1 MKEFANPF
9 MVFEVAGVTMFFA
22 FIALLVCVAS
32 WVYTD
37 AKRHGLSKWWSA
49 VAIILPFFIGVLL
62 YMVRRSKK
70 KVEGE
75 HAMKGIKKQ
84 KITLVAIL
92 ASTMLVFLSGF
103 TFVQTLDDTWRAGD
117 IYLESEQQGE
127 TSYEAKFL
135 SWDIAGKDIEIQ
147 YEKDTE
153 VTFSYETDAKRG
165 NLCFSLYERQGEG
178 IKELKEIC
186 ESKKGTFT
194 VTLKANEKYVFNISG
209 LRVKDGFVKVNWEA
223 KERAL

>member
-9 MVFEVAGVTMFFA
+9 VLFEVAGVTMFLA
-22 FIALLVCVAS
+22 FIALLICVGS

-37 AKRHGLSKWWSA
+37 AKAHQMSKGWSVLA
-49 VAIILPFFIGVLL
+49 VILPFFIGFLL
-62 YMVRRSKK
+62 YMARRNKK

-75 HAMKGIKKQ
+75 RKVNFVKKQ
-84 KITLVAIL
+84 KVTLVAIL
-92 ASTMLVFLSGF
+92 ASTMFVLLSGF
-103 TFVQTLDDTWRAGD
+103 TFAQTLDDAWRAGD
-117 IYLESEQQGE
+117 IYLANEKQGK
-127 TSYEAKFL
+127 TSYEAKFS
-135 SWDIAGKDIEIQ
+135 SWDIAGKDIEFQ

-165 NLCFSLYERQGEG
+165 NLCFSVYERQGEG

-194 VTLKANEKYVFNISG
+194 VTLKANEEYVLNISG
-209 LRVKDGFVKVNWEA
+209 LTVKDGFVKVNWEE
-223 KERAL
+223 K

>member
-1 MKEFANPF
+1 MNEFANPF
-9 MVFEVAGVTMFFA
+9 VIFEVAGVTMFLA
-22 FIALLVCVAS
+22 FIALLICVAS

-37 AKRHGLSKWWSA
+37 AKAHQMSKGWSVLA
-49 VAIILPFFIGVLL
+49 VIFPFFTGFLL

-75 HAMKGIKKQ
+75 YKMNFVKKQ
-84 KITLVAIL
+84 KVTLVAIL
-92 ASTMLVFLSGF
+92 ASTMFVLLSGF
-103 TFVQTLDDTWRAGD
+103 TFAQMLDDAWRAGD
-117 IYLESEQQGE
+117 IYLENEKQGE
-127 TSYEAKFL
+127 TGYEAKFS
-135 SWDIAGKDIEIQ
+135 SWDIAGKDIELQ

-165 NLCFSLYERQGEG
+165 NLCFSVYERRGEG

-194 VTLKANEKYVFNISG
+194 VTLKANEEYVLNISG
-209 LRVKDGFVKVNWEA
+209 LKVKDGFVKVNWQE
-223 KERAL
+223 K

>member
-9 MVFEVAGVTMFFA
+9 VLFEVAGVTMFLA
-22 FIALLVCVAS
+22 FIALLICVGS

-37 AKRHGLSKWWSA
+37 AKAHQMSKGWSILA
-49 VAIILPFFIGVLL
+49 VILPFFIGFLL
-62 YMVRRSKK
+62 YMARRNKK

-75 HAMKGIKKQ
+75 RKVNFVKKQ
-84 KITLVAIL
+84 KVTLVAIL
-92 ASTMLVFLSGF
+92 ASTMFVLLSGF
-103 TFVQTLDDTWRAGD
+103 TFAQTLDDAWRAGD
-117 IYLESEQQGE
+117 IYLANEKQGK
-127 TSYEAKFL
+127 TSYEAKFS
-135 SWDIAGKDIEIQ
+135 SWDIAGKDIEFQ

-165 NLCFSLYERQGEG
+165 NLCFSVYERQGEG

-194 VTLKANEKYVFNISG
+194 VTLKANEEYVLNISG
-209 LRVKDGFVKVNWEA
+209 LKVKDGFVKVNLEE
-223 KERAL
+223 K

>member
-9 MVFEVAGVTMFFA
+9 VLFEVAGVTMFLA
-22 FIALLVCVAS
+22 FIALLICVAS

-37 AKRHGLSKWWSA
+37 AKAHQMSKGWSVLA
-49 VAIILPFFIGVLL
+49 VIFPFFIGFLL

-75 HAMKGIKKQ
+75 YKMNFVKKQ
-84 KITLVAIL
+84 KVTLVAIL
-92 ASTMLVFLSGF
+92 ASTMFVLLSGF
-103 TFVQTLDDTWRAGD
+103 AFAQTLDDAWKAGD
-117 IYLESEQQGE
+117 IYLENEKQGE
-127 TSYEAKFL
+127 TSYEAKFS
-135 SWDIAGKDIEIQ
+135 SWDIAGKDIELQ

-165 NLCFSLYERQGEG
+165 NLCFSVYERRGEG

-186 ESKKGTFT
+186 ESKKGSFT
-194 VTLKANEKYVFNISG
+194 VTLKANEEYALNISG
-209 LRVKDGFVKVNWEA
+209 LKVKDGFVKVNWQE
-223 KERAL
+223 K

>member
-9 MVFEVAGVTMFFA
+9 VVFEVAGVTMFIA
-22 FIALLVCVAS
+22 FIALLICVAS

-37 AKRHGLSKWWSA
+37 AKAHQMSKGWSILA
-49 VAIILPFFIGVLL
+49 VILPFFIGFLL

-75 HAMKGIKKQ
+75 YKMNFVKKQ
-84 KITLVAIL
+84 RVTLVAIL
-92 ASTMLVFLSGF
+92 ASTMFVLLSGF
-103 TFVQTLDDTWRAGD
+103 TFAQTLDDVWKAGD
-117 IYLESEQQGE
+117 IYLESEKLGE
-127 TSYEAKFL
+127 TSYEAKFS

-153 VTFSYETDAKRG
+153 VTFFYETDAKRG
-165 NLCFSLYERQGEG
+165 NLCFSVYERQGEG

-209 LRVKDGFVKVNWEA
+209 VMVKDGFIKINWEE
-223 KERAL
+223 K

>member
-9 MVFEVAGVTMFFA
+9 VLFEVAGVTMFLA
-22 FIALLVCVAS
+22 FIGLLICVAS

-37 AKRHGLSKWWSA
+37 AKAHQMSKGWSVLA
-49 VAIILPFFIGVLL
+49 VIFPFFIGFLL

-75 HAMKGIKKQ
+75 YRMNFVKKQ
-84 KITLVAIL
+84 KVTLVAIL
-92 ASTMLVFLSGF
+92 ASTMFVLLSGF
-103 TFVQTLDDTWRAGD
+103 AFAQTLDDAWKAGD
-117 IYLESEQQGE
+117 IYLENEKQGE
-127 TSYEAKFL
+127 TSYEAKFS
-135 SWDIAGKDIEIQ
+135 SWDIAGKDIELQ

-165 NLCFSLYERQGEG
+165 NLCFSVYERRGED

-186 ESKKGTFT
+186 ESKKGSFT
-194 VTLKANEKYVFNISG
+194 VTLKANEEYVLNISG
-209 LRVKDGFVKVNWEA
+209 LKVKDGFVKVNWQE
-223 KERAL
+223 K

>member
-1 MKEFANPF
+1 MIEFANPF
-9 MVFEVAGVTMFFA
+9 VVFEIAGITMFLA
-22 FIALLVCVAS
+22 FIALLICVVS

-37 AKRHGLSKWWSA
+37 AKAHQMSKGWSILA
-49 VAIILPFFIGVLL
+49 VILPFFIGFLL

-75 HAMKGIKKQ
+75 CKVNFVKKQ
-84 KITLVAIL
+84 KVTLVAIL
-92 ASTMLVFLSGF
+92 ASTMFVLLSGF
-103 TFVQTLDDTWRAGD
+103 TFAQTLDDAWRAGD
-117 IYLESEQQGE
+117 IYLENEKQGK
-127 TSYEAKFL
+127 TSYEAKFS
-135 SWDIAGKDIEIQ
+135 SWDIAGKDIKFQ

-165 NLCFSLYERQGEG
+165 NLCFSVYERQGEG

-194 VTLKANEKYVFNISG
+194 VTLKANEEYVLNISG
-209 LRVKDGFVKVNWEA
+209 LKVKDGFVKVNWEE
-223 KERAL
+223 K

>member
-9 MVFEVAGVTMFFA
+9 VLFEVAGVTMFLA
-22 FIALLVCVAS
+22 FIALLICVGS

-37 AKRHGLSKWWSA
+37 AKAHQMSKGWSILA
-49 VAIILPFFIGVLL
+49 VILPFFIGFLL
-62 YMVRRSKK
+62 YMARRNKK

-75 HAMKGIKKQ
+75 RKVNFVKKQ
-84 KITLVAIL
+84 KVTLVAIL
-92 ASTMLVFLSGF
+92 ASTMFVLLSSF
-103 TFVQTLDDTWRAGD
+103 TFAQTLDDAWRAGD
-117 IYLESEQQGE
+117 IYLANEKQGK
-127 TSYEAKFL
+127 TSYEAKFS
-135 SWDIAGKDIEIQ
+135 SWDIAGKDIEFQ

-165 NLCFSLYERQGEG
+165 NLCFSVYERQGEG

-194 VTLKANEKYVFNISG
+194 VTLKANEEYVLNISG
-209 LRVKDGFVKVNWEA
+209 LTVKDGFVKVNWEE
-223 KERAL
+223 K

>member
-9 MVFEVAGVTMFFA
+9 VLFEVAGVTMFLA
-22 FIALLVCVAS
+22 FIALLICVAS

-37 AKRHGLSKWWSA
+37 AKAHQMSKGWSILA
-49 VAIILPFFIGVLL
+49 VILPFFIGFLL

-75 HAMKGIKKQ
+75 CKVNFVKKQ
-84 KITLVAIL
+84 KVTLVAIL
-92 ASTMLVFLSGF
+92 ASTMFVLLSGF
-103 TFVQTLDDTWRAGD
+103 TFAQTLDDAWRAGD
-117 IYLESEQQGE
+117 IYLANEKQGK
-127 TSYEAKFL
+127 TSYEVKFS
-135 SWDIAGKDIEIQ
+135 SWDIASKDIEFQ

-165 NLCFSLYERQGEG
+165 NLCFSVYERQGEG

-194 VTLKANEKYVFNISG
+194 VTLKANEEYVLNISG
-209 LRVKDGFVKVNWEA
+209 LTVKDGFVKVNWQE
-223 KERAL
+223 K

>member
-9 MVFEVAGVTMFFA
+9 VLFEVAGVTMFLA
-22 FIALLVCVAS
+22 VIALLICVAS

-37 AKRHGLSKWWSA
+37 AKAHQMSKGWSILA
-49 VAIILPFFIGVLL
+49 VILPFFIGFLL

-75 HAMKGIKKQ
+75 YKMNFVKKQ
-84 KITLVAIL
+84 KVTLVAIL
-92 ASTMLVFLSGF
+92 ASTMFVLLSGF
-103 TFVQTLDDTWRAGD
+103 AFAQTLDDAWKAGD
-117 IYLESEQQGE
+117 IYLENEKQGE
-127 TSYEAKFL
+127 TSYEAKFS
-135 SWDIAGKDIEIQ
+135 SWDIAGKDIELQ

-165 NLCFSLYERQGEG
+165 NLCFSVYERRGEG

-194 VTLKANEKYVFNISG
+194 VTLKANEEYVLNISG
-209 LRVKDGFVKVNWEA
+209 LTVKDGFVKVNWEE
-223 KERAL
+223 K

>member
-9 MVFEVAGVTMFFA
+9 VLFEVAGVTMFLA
-22 FIALLVCVAS
+22 VIALLICVAS

-37 AKRHGLSKWWSA
+37 AKAHQMSKGWSVLA
-49 VAIILPFFIGVLL
+49 VIFPFFIGFLL

-75 HAMKGIKKQ
+75 YKMNFVKKQ
-84 KITLVAIL
+84 KVTLVAIL
-92 ASTMLVFLSGF
+92 ASTMFVLLSGF
-103 TFVQTLDDTWRAGD
+103 AFAQTLDDAWKAGD
-117 IYLESEQQGE
+117 IYLENEKQGE
-127 TSYEAKFL
+127 TSYEAKFS
-135 SWDIAGKDIEIQ
+135 SWDIAGKDIELQ

-165 NLCFSLYERQGEG
+165 NLCFSVYERRGEG

-194 VTLKANEKYVFNISG
+194 VTLKANEEYVLNISG
-209 LRVKDGFVKVNWEA
+209 LTVKDGFVKVNWQE
-223 KERAL
+223 K

>member
-9 MVFEVAGVTMFFA
+9 VLFEVAGVTMFLA
-22 FIALLVCVAS
+22 FIALLICVAS

-37 AKRHGLSKWWSA
+37 AKAHQMSKGWSILA
-49 VAIILPFFIGVLL
+49 VILPFFIGFLL

-75 HAMKGIKKQ
+75 CKVNFVKKQ
-84 KITLVAIL
+84 KVTLVAIL
-92 ASTMLVFLSGF
+92 ASTMFVLLSGF
-103 TFVQTLDDTWRAGD
+103 TFAQTLDDAWRAGD
-117 IYLESEQQGE
+117 IYLANEKQGK
-127 TSYEAKFL
+127 TSYEAKFS
-135 SWDIAGKDIEIQ
+135 SWDIASKDIEFQ

-165 NLCFSLYERQGEG
+165 NLCFSVYERRGEG

-194 VTLKANEKYVFNISG
+194 VTLKANEEYALNISG
-209 LRVKDGFVKVNWEA
+209 LKVKDGFVKVNWQE
-223 KERAL
+223 K